1 MMEQINFNEGQAVF
15 QVGEQS
21 RHVFLILAGSVGL
34 YSPVDL
40 ESHVAKFGPGDVF
53 GETGLMKN
61 QLRCSKALCLEN
73 CEILK
78 INKVDFLRRLE
89 GCDPLLKRLLS
100 TMVDQSSKAER
111 STRQVG
117 MSEAA

>member
-1 MMEQINFNEGQAVF
+1 MEQIKLNEGQAVF

-21 RHVFLILAGSVGL
+21 RNLFLILAGSVGL

-40 ESHVAKFGPGDVF
+40 TSYFAKFGPGDVF

-61 QLRCSKALCLEN
+61 QLRCSKALCLED

-89 GCDPLLKRLLS
+89 GCDPLLKRLLI
-100 TMVDQSSKAER
+100 TMVDQSSRAER

-117 MSEAA
+117 LSEAA

>member
-1 MMEQINFNEGQAVF
+1 MEQINLNEGQAVF

-21 RHVFLILAGSVGL
+21 KHIFLILTGSVGL

-40 ESHVAKFGPGDVF
+40 ASHFAKFVQGDVF
-53 GETGLMKN
+53 GETGLMKD

-78 INKVDFLRRLE
+78 INKVDFLSRLD
-89 GCDPLLKRLLS
+89 GCDPLLKRLLT

-111 STRQVG
+111 SISQVG
-117 MSEAA
+117 LSEAA